1 MNRNSYCASVVALMK
16 FSIVREEISKMEES
30 VSKLEVVRSIG
41 KKSIDAFGNALMGVG
56 AFYAELDLGEMISEG
71 IHSRGPRVKKSLL
84 FIASGVACKA
94 VSELI

>member
-16 FSIVREEISKMEES
+16 FSIAREEISKMEES

-56 AFYAELDLGEMISEG
+56 AFYAEIDVGAMISEG
-71 IHSRGPRVKKSLL
+71 FCRKPRVKPLVL
-84 FIASGVACKA
+84 ITGGVACKA
-94 VSELI
+94 ISELI